1 VIPKTI
7 LKSKN
12 NAARGMNKME
22 EPKPETVPI
31 ISATSAR
38 AKKSARLSIPSKI
51 QLKKGSDLLPF
62 LE

>member
-1 VIPKTI
+1 
-7 LKSKN
+7 
-12 NAARGMNKME
+12 MNKME

-31 ISATSAR
+31 ISATSAS
-38 AKKSARLSIPSKI
+38 ANKSARLSIPSKI

>member
-1 VIPKTI
+1 MPKTI

-12 NAARGMNKME
+12 KAASGMNKME
-22 EPKPETVPI
+22 DPKPETVPI
-31 ISATSAR
+31 ISATRAS
-38 AKKSARLSIPSKI
+38 AKKSTRLSIPSKL